1 MCGIAGY
8 FQTDGTPALPRH
20 LRAMADAMIKRG
32 PDGEGVFTDGP
43 LGLAHRRLSIIDLE
57 GGAQPMTTA
66 DGSLTVVFNGEIFN
80 YRELRAELE
89 KAGKFTFRTKSDTE
103 VIPALYR
110 AEGED
115 FVRRLNGFFAF
126 ALYDREKRKL
136 LLARDRFGVKP
147 LFYFQDGTR
156 FAFASTLNALK
167 TLPGF
172 DRSDLSMESI
182 AEFLAFQYIPG
193 NATVYRNVFRLD
205 PGSLMTLQLDDGSIR
220 TRPFVSHGDRKT
232 TSLSY
237 EEARQHL
244 RELVTDAVERR
255 LNADVPLGVFLSGGL
270 DSAIVCGTAATLMKE
285 PLECFSIGFADPAYD
300 ESALARQSADFI
312 QSYAKVPVRLHTKEA
327 DPCDFRLL
335 SEMAREFGEPYA
347 DASLLPE
354 SLLCRFTR
362 ETVTTVVSGDGADEL
377 FGGYDRYRA
386 MNFFHRAPLP
396 RPLCRALASLLP
408 SGGERTIRGRL
419 KRFLTAAS
427 LPPGERYRF
436 IMTHGAAPLLE
447 RSSMPC
453 LLEGVRRP
461 HAWDELAPDGNR
473 SPWETDVRTYLPG
486 DVLCKVD
493 VCSMAASL
501 EVRSPFLD
509 FRVADFAASM
519 PFSWKI
525 RGGRRK
531 RILADAFADLIPPD
545 LIRRKKRGFGVPVAS
560 WFRGEWN
567 TPLREHLFSGV
578 LDDLIRKET
587 SAELLRAHETGEQD
601 LSYWLFSLLMLE
613 LFLENDRA

>member
-1 MCGIAGY
+1 
-8 FQTDGTPALPRH
+8 
-20 LRAMADAMIKRG
+20 
-32 PDGEGVFTDGP
+32 
-43 LGLAHRRLSIIDLE
+43 
-57 GGAQPMTTA
+57 
-66 DGSLTVVFNGEIFN
+66 
-80 YRELRAELE
+80 
-89 KAGKFTFRTKSDTE
+89 
-103 VIPALYR
+103 
-110 AEGED
+110 
-115 FVRRLNGFFAF
+115 
-126 ALYDREKRKL
+126 
-136 LLARDRFGVKP
+136 
-147 LFYFQDGTR
+147 
-156 FAFASTLNALK
+156 
-167 TLPGF
+167 
-172 DRSDLSMESI
+172 
-182 AEFLAFQYIPG
+182 
-193 NATVYRNVFRLD
+193 
-205 PGSLMTLQLDDGSIR
+205 
-220 TRPFVSHGDRKT
+220 
-232 TSLSY
+232 
-237 EEARQHL
+237 
-244 RELVTDAVERR
+244 
-255 LNADVPLGVFLSGGL
+255 
-270 DSAIVCGTAATLMKE
+270 
-285 PLECFSIGFADPAYD
+285 
-300 ESALARQSADFI
+300 
-312 QSYAKVPVRLHTKEA
+312 
-327 DPCDFRLL
+327 
-335 SEMAREFGEPYA
+335 
-347 DASLLPE
+347 
-354 SLLCRFTR
+354 
-362 ETVTTVVSGDGADEL
+362 
-377 FGGYDRYRA
+377 
-386 MNFFHRAPLP
+386 
-396 RPLCRALASLLP
+396 
-408 SGGERTIRGRL
+408 GRL

-427 LPPGERYRF
+427 LPPGQRYRY

-525 RGGRRK
+525 RDGRRK

-587 SAELLRAHETGEQD
+587 SEELLRAHETGEQD

>member
-8 FQTDGTPALPRH
+8 FRTDGQEARAEE
-20 LRAMADAMIKRG
+20 LRAMADAMRKRG
-32 PDGEGVFTDGP
+32 PDGEGIFMDGP
-43 LGLAHRRLSIIDLE
+43 LGLAHRRLSIIDLT

-66 DGSLTVVFNGEIFN
+66 DGALTVVFNGEIFN

-89 KAGKFTFRTKSDTE
+89 KKNLFTFRTKSDTE

-110 AEGED
+110 AEGEN

-126 ALYDREKRKL
+126 ALYDREKKKL

-147 LFYFQDGTR
+147 LFYFQDKTR

-172 DRSDLSMESI
+172 DRNAMSPGSI
-182 AEFLAFQYIPG
+182 AEFLSFQYIPG
-193 NATVYRNVFRLD
+193 DQTVYENVFRLP
-205 PGSLMTLQLDDGSIR
+205 PGSLMTLDLNDHTIR
-220 TRPFVSHGDRKT
+220 TASFVPPLEAKT

-237 EEARQHL
+237 ADARQHL

-285 PLECFSIGFADPAYD
+285 PLECFSIGFSDPAYD

-312 QSYAKVPVRLHTKEA
+312 KTFSSVSLRHHIRTV
-327 DPCDFRLL
+327 DPCDFTLL
-335 SEMAREFGEPYA
+335 EEMIREFGEPYA

-386 MNFFHRAPLP
+386 IDLYGKVPLP
-396 RPLCRALASLLP
+396 RSLCRAFASLLP
-408 SGGERTIRGRL
+408 SGGERTVRGRL

-427 LPPGERYRF
+427 LPPDERYRF

-447 RSSMPC
+447 RSKGER
-453 LLEGVRRP
+453 LRKIRGP
-461 HAWDELAPDGNR
+461 HAWDEFAPGPGR
-473 SPWETDVRTYLPG
+473 TPWETDIRTYLPG

-509 FRVADFAASM
+509 FRVAEFAASL
-519 PFSWKI
+519 PFDWKI
-525 RGGRRK
+525 HGGCRK

-545 LIRRKKRGFGVPVAS
+545 LGRRKKRGFGVPVAS

-567 TPLREHLFSGV
+567 RPLREHLFSGV
-578 LDDLIRKET
+578 LDNWIRPDVTEEILK
-587 SAELLRAHETGEQD
+587 SHETGEGD
-601 LSYWLFSLLMLE
+601 FSYWLFSLLMLE
-613 LFLENDRA
+613 LFLENDRP

>member
-8 FQTDGTPALPRH
+8 VRTDGLPARPEE
-20 LRAMADAMIKRG
+20 LRAMADTMRKRG
-32 PDGEGVFTDGP
+32 PDGEGFFTDGP
-43 LGLAHRRLSIIDLE
+43 LGLAHRRLSIIDLA
-57 GGAQPMTTA
+57 GGTQPMTTA
-66 DGSLTVVFNGEIFN
+66 DGALTVVFNGEIFN

-89 KAGKFTFRTKSDTE
+89 EAGKFTFRTKSDTE

-110 AEGED
+110 AEGEA

-126 ALYDREKRKL
+126 ALYDRENRKL

-147 LFYFQDGTR
+147 LFYFQDKTR

-172 DRSDLSMESI
+172 DRQAMSPESI
-182 AEFLAFQYIPG
+182 AEFLCFQYIPG
-193 NATVYRNVFRLD
+193 DRTAYENVFRLP
-205 PGSLMTLQLDDGSIR
+205 PGALMTVDLNDHSVG
-220 TRPFVSHGDRKT
+220 TKPFVPPMDREM

-237 EEARQHL
+237 EDAKQHL

-270 DSAIVCGTAATLMKE
+270 DSAIVCGTAAKLMKE
-285 PLECFSIGFADPAYD
+285 PLECFSIGFPDPAYD
-300 ESALARQSADFI
+300 ESGLARQSADFI
-312 QSYAKVPVRLHTKEA
+312 RSFAKVPVRHHTKTA
-327 DPCDFRLL
+327 DPCDFHLL
-335 SEMAREFGEPYA
+335 EEMAREFGEPYA

-354 SLLCRFTR
+354 SILCRFTR

-386 MNFFHRAPLP
+386 MDFYRRAPLP
-396 RPLCRALASLLP
+396 RSLCRAFAALQPA
-408 SGGERTIRGRL
+408 GGERTIRGRL

-427 LPPGERYRF
+427 LPPGQRYRF

-447 RSSMPC
+447 RSATPF
-453 LLEGVRRP
+453 LRTGIGGP
-461 HAWDELAPDGNR
+461 HVWDQLAPGENR
-473 SPWETDVRTYLPG
+473 SPWETDIGTYLPG

-525 RGGRRK
+525 SGGRRK

-545 LIRRKKRGFGVPVAS
+545 LGRRKKRGFGVPVAS

-567 TPLREHLFSGV
+567 QPLREHLFSGV
-578 LDDLIRKET
+578 LDSWIRPDVTE
-587 SAELLRAHETGEQD
+587 ELLKSHETGEGD
-601 LSYWLFSLLMLE
+601 FSYWLFSLLMLE
-613 LFLENDRA
+613 LFLEGNRG

>member
-20 LRAMADAMIKRG
+20 LRAMADAMIKCG

-126 ALYDREKRKL
+126 ALYDREKKKL

-237 EEARQHL
+237 EDARQHL

-396 RPLCRALASLLP
+396 RPLCRAFASL
-408 SGGERTIRGRL
+408 
-419 KRFLTAAS
+419 
-427 LPPGERYRF
+427 
-436 IMTHGAAPLLE
+436 
-447 RSSMPC
+447 
-453 LLEGVRRP
+453 
-461 HAWDELAPDGNR
+461 
-473 SPWETDVRTYLPG
+473 
-486 DVLCKVD
+486 
-493 VCSMAASL
+493 
-501 EVRSPFLD
+501 
-509 FRVADFAASM
+509 
-519 PFSWKI
+519 
-525 RGGRRK
+525 
-531 RILADAFADLIPPD
+531 
-545 LIRRKKRGFGVPVAS
+545 
-560 WFRGEWN
+560 
-567 TPLREHLFSGV
+567 
-578 LDDLIRKET
+578 
-587 SAELLRAHETGEQD
+587 
-601 LSYWLFSLLMLE
+601 
-613 LFLENDRA
+613 

>member
-8 FQTDGTPALPRH
+8 FQFDGQPAREEI
-20 LRAMADAMIKRG
+20 LRAMAGTMIKRG

-80 YRELRAELE
+80 YREIRAELE
-89 KAGKFTFRTKSDTE
+89 KKNQFVFRTKSDTE

-110 AEGED
+110 AEGES
-115 FVRRLNGFFAF
+115 FVQRLNGFFAF
-126 ALYDREKRKL
+126 ALYDWEKRKL
-136 LLARDRFGVKP
+136 LLARDRLGIKP
-147 LFYFQDGTR
+147 LFYCRDKTR

-172 DRSDLSMESI
+172 DRNDLSPEAI
-182 AEFLAFQYIPG
+182 AEFLSFQYIPG
-193 NATVYRNVFRLD
+193 DSTVYRNVFRLT
-205 PGSLMTLQLDDGSIR
+205 PGTLMTIQLNDGSVR
-220 TRPFVSHGDRKT
+220 TASFVPPGDGRK

-237 EEARQHL
+237 EDARQHL

-300 ESALARQSADFI
+300 ESGLARQSADFI
-312 QSYAKVPVRLHTKEA
+312 GSRAKVPVRLHTREA

-335 SEMAREFGEPYA
+335 ADMAKEFGEPYA

-354 SLLCRFTR
+354 SILCRFTR
-362 ETVTTVVSGDGADEL
+362 EAVTTVVSGDGADEL

-386 MNFFHRAPLP
+386 MNFFGKAPLP
-396 RPLCRALASLLP
+396 RPLCRAFASLLP

-436 IMTHGAAPLLE
+436 IMTHGAAPLLKK
-447 RSSMPC
+447 SASP
-453 LLEGVRRP
+453 LLAQGLDLP
-461 HAWDELAPDGNR
+461 HAWDEVAPGSGR
-473 SPWETDVRTYLPG
+473 SPWETDIRTYLPG

-509 FRVADFAASM
+509 FRVAEFAASL

-525 RGGRRK
+525 RGSRRK

-567 TPLREHLFSGV
+567 KPLREHLFSGV
-578 LDDLIRKET
+578 LESWIRPEVT
-587 SAELLRAHETGEQD
+587 QELLTAHERGEQD
-601 LSYWLFSLLMLE
+601 HSYWLFSLLMLE
-613 LFLENDRA
+613 LFLEGNRA